1 MPTEHCP
8 KCKPKEPCGNSHL
21 YVIEFKKE
29 IEKEFVSKSN
39 KGYLYVGSTG
49 KSVEDRFND
58 NFIKKNGHWKY
69 NSPNTKKIRKYFFRF
84 RPDLF
89 YYEYNP
95 IITNQKDKGQL
106 ERREGKLA
114 DKLRNRHWKVG
125 GPSWKKNK
133 KNSTK

>member
-8 KCKPKEPCGNSHL
+8 KCEPKNPCGNSHL

-29 IEKEFVSKSN
+29 IEKEYKIKSK

-49 KSVEDRFND
+49 KSVEDRFDD
-58 NFIKKNGHWKY
+58 NFIKENGKWKY
-69 NSPNTKKIRKYFFRF
+69 NTKHAKKIRKYFLRF

-89 YYEYNP
+89 YYDYNP
-95 IITNQKDKGQL
+95 LVFNRNDKGQL

-114 DKLRNRHWKVG
+114 DKLRNRHWRVG
-125 GPSWKKNK
+125 GPSWKNK
-133 KNSTK
+133 KDN